1 METSVKTGRP
11 NDPLDCGNG
20 PPAASAR
27 PLPHFLDGG
36 GTLGALMRARDWSAT
51 ALGPPERWPRSLQTV
66 VRLMLATN
74 HPMFIFWGPT
84 AVCLY
89 NDAYSAS
96 IGPEKHPAILGQPAA
111 SAWAE
116 IWHVIGA
123 QIALVMRGEGAT
135 WHENQLIPIDRH
147 GRRDDVYWTYSY
159 SPIHDDDMPGGI
171 GGVLVICT
179 ETTAHVLAEQHQA
192 FVVSL
197 SDGLR
202 DANEPRAVLATAAA
216 MLGERLGADSVGFID
231 ADLGVGTMTIEHEW
245 HSKTGRTVAGRYPVI
260 RFGGTLTN
268 DLREGRAITV
278 GDVATEPRIV
288 PPIREALSGAGIGAF
303 VVMPLWRDNQFR
315 SLMFVASTRPRN
327 WTDHEHG
334 LIAEVAER
342 TAAARASAR
351 AHRALA
357 DSERLLRA
365 IGESSGDLI
374 FAKDRAHRMLY
385 ANSATLAVIG
395 KPAGIVLGYREDEW
409 HDDPEQAATIMANDR
424 AVMESGE
431 ILKIEELFT
440 DASGAE
446 RIFRGT
452 KAPMRDSDGRIV
464 GVVGV
469 TSDVT
474 EYSRAQRRLRL
485 MVDELNHR
493 VKNTL
498 AIVQS
503 IAHQTFR
510 HEDIAIEARRAFDER
525 LAALATAHGL
535 LTRESWESADLGD
548 VAAEACAPHLDVSD
562 RITLSG
568 PTLRIAPKT
577 AVTIAMALH
586 ELGTNA
592 AKYGALSVDGG
603 RVSLTWSIEGG
614 AERRLHLRWAES
626 GGPPVV
632 EPARRGFGSMM
643 IERALSSELQGHVDL
658 EFAPDGLVCTIDA
671 PLPDPNSA

>member
-1 METSVKTGRP
+1 MTTGRST
-11 NDPLDCGNG
+11 DPIERE
-20 PPAASAR
+20 PPDAVAAER
-27 PLPHFLDGG
+27 PSLAFLRDGG
-36 GTLGALMRARDWSAT
+36 ALGALMRARDWSDT
-51 ALGPPERWPRSLQTV
+51 PLGPPERWPQSLRTV

-74 HPMFIFWGPT
+74 HPMFIFWGPS

-89 NDAYSAS
+89 NDAYSAL

-116 IWHVIGA
+116 IWHVIGDE
-123 QIALVMRGEGAT
+123 IEFVMQGKGAT
-135 WHENQLIPIDRH
+135 WHENHLVPIDRH

-159 SPIHDDDMPGGI
+159 SPIDDEDAPGGI
-171 GGVLVICT
+171 GGVLVVCT
-179 ETTAHVLAEQHQA
+179 ETTGHMLAEQRQA
-192 FVVSL
+192 LVVSL
-197 SDGLR
+197 SDALR
-202 DANEPRAVLATAAA
+202 DAGEPGAVLATASA

-231 ADLGVGTMTIEHEW
+231 ADLGTGTMTIEHEW
-245 HSKTGRTVAGRYPVI
+245 HSKTGRTVAGSYPVI
-260 RFGGTLTN
+260 NFGGALTA
-268 DLREGRAITV
+268 DLREGRSIVV

-288 PPIREALSGAGIGAF
+288 SPIRDGLGKAGVGAF
-303 VVMPLWRDNQFR
+303 VVVPLWRDNQLR
-315 SLMFVASTRPRN
+315 SLLFVVSARQRA
-327 WTDHEHG
+327 WTDAELG

-342 TAAARASAR
+342 TAAARTSAR

-365 IGESSGDLI
+365 IGESSGELI

-395 KPAGIVLGYREDEW
+395 KPAEAVLGRREDEW

-424 AVMESGE
+424 SVMEGGE

-440 DASGAE
+440 DASGEE

-452 KAPMRDSDGRIV
+452 KAPLRDGDGAIV

-474 EYSRAQRRLRL
+474 EHSRAQRRLRL

-510 HEDIAIEARRAFDER
+510 HEGIAVEARRAFDER
-525 LAALATAHGL
+525 LAALAKAHGL
-535 LTRESWESADLGD
+535 LTRESWESADLAD
-548 VAAEACAPHLDVSD
+548 VAAEACAPHLDVRD
-562 RITLSG
+562 RITMSG
-568 PTLRIAPKT
+568 PALRIAPKT

-603 RVSLTWSIEGG
+603 RVALSWAIAGD
-614 AERRLHLRWAES
+614 AERRLQMRWVES

-632 EPARRGFGSMM
+632 APARRGFGSMM

-671 PLPDPNSA
+671 PLPDPASS